1 MGERGL
7 GDACGFQGTLRF
19 PSLNGFQGGQLPS
32 TATRGLSEMETGVQM
47 LLVAIKWARRDDPVV
62 LKRKKK
68 KKNAAKSIAYPGWF
82 GKKLLQNLGGKRER
96 GKGTKER
103 QINKGG

>member
-32 TATRGLSEMETGVQM
+32 TATRGRSEMETGVQM

-68 KKNAAKSIAYPGWF
+68 RKMQLKA
-82 GKKLLQNLGGKRER
+82 LLTLAGLGRNCCRIWE
-96 GKGTKER
+96 GKGKEAKER
-103 QINKGG
+103 KKDK

>member
-68 KKNAAKSIAYPGWF
+68 EKCS
-82 GKKLLQNLGGKRER
+82 
-96 GKGTKER
+96 
-103 QINKGG
+103 